1 VIGDDMNKKESDE
14 GSHDWEKAHVAKELI
29 RLEKQAAEKR
39 ARLKNKLKWLGKEP
53 RASFFYFFFLALY
66 FEKLRGQLVVP
77 KAELDVIKKYH
88 CGLIPAFRRS
98 FSLSVLASVTGKHL
112 L

>member
-1 VIGDDMNKKESDE
+1 MNKKESDE
-14 GSHDWEKAHVAKELI
+14 GSHDWEKARVAKELI

-77 KAELDVIKKYH
+77 KAEH
-88 CGLIPAFRRS
+88 
-98 FSLSVLASVTGKHL
+98 
-112 L
+112 